1 LDDPAVL
8 QPWDVFCGEAPG
20 QQGRMANPATLAGE
34 VVVGQAP
41 VLGEPEGQIMDT
53 ILRCIGY
60 AFDFIWMISPILI
73 LGLLTWRLAR

>member
-1 LDDPAVL
+1 
-8 QPWDVFCGEAPG
+8 
-20 QQGRMANPATLAGE
+20 MANPATLAGE

-41 VLGEPEGQIMDT
+41 VLGEPEGRVMDT

-60 AFDFIWMISPILI
+60 ALDFAFAMAPVVI